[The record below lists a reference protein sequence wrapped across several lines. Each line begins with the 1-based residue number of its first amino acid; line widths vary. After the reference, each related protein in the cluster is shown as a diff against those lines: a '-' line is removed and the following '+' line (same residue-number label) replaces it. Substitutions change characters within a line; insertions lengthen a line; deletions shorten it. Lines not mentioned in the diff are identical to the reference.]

1 MEKEF
6 KLKLI
11 PYGRQNITIQDIKA
25 VSNALKS
32 DLITTG
38 PYVRK
43 FEKKIT
49 SLLKAKYSISCT
61 SGTAALHL
69 VLLSIDLKKDDII
82 IMPAI
87 NFVAVYN
94 LSKLIG
100 AKIFLADVSSDT
112 GQMTPNTLLECIKKN
127 KIKKIKAIVTMYLG
141 GYPQNVYEFYKIK
154 KKYNC
159 FLIEDACHALG
170 AKYKINNLVY
180 HVGSCAH
187 SDFCTFSLHPVK
199 TITSGEGGL
208 ITTNSK
214 ILGDKIKL
222 LRSHGILKNCHWK
235 YDVKFPAL
243 NYRLSDINCA
253 LAESQLKRIKKFIA
267 IRKKIFNFYKKN
279 LFPKNQI
286 LTLPN
291 YKDINYSSFHLF
303 LIKINFKKLKK
314 NKDFFIKEML
324 NKKIM
329 VQFHYIPIFFFKNI
343 YNKRFQ
349 KQDFIGSISYQETH
363 VSLPIYVGLSK
374 KIIISIVKEI
384 NLFIKKYKR

>member
-154 KKYNC
+154 KK
-159 FLIEDACHALG
+159 I
-170 AKYKINNLVY
+170 
-180 HVGSCAH
+180 
-187 SDFCTFSLHPVK
+187 
-199 TITSGEGGL
+199 
-208 ITTNSK
+208 
-214 ILGDKIKL
+214 
-222 LRSHGILKNCHWK
+222 
-235 YDVKFPAL
+235 
-243 NYRLSDINCA
+243 
-253 LAESQLKRIKKFIA
+253 
-267 IRKKIFNFYKKN
+267 
-279 LFPKNQI
+279 
-286 LTLPN
+286 
-291 YKDINYSSFHLF
+291 
-303 LIKINFKKLKK
+303 
-314 NKDFFIKEML
+314 
-324 NKKIM
+324 
-329 VQFHYIPIFFFKNI
+329 
-343 YNKRFQ
+343 
-349 KQDFIGSISYQETH
+349 
-363 VSLPIYVGLSK
+363 
-374 KIIISIVKEI
+374 
-384 NLFIKKYKR
+384 